1 MKKILYLLFAVMMI
15 AFSSCKKEETIKF
28 DMDPKSN
35 LQMFKSTLE
44 NVKNSIT
51 QINPD
56 FTTNSSLIKSTLNEE
71 KAMDLLTP
79 LIVQS
84 KKLLKSYNFLTE
96 FEIEFN
102 KDDKKILMAALMLY
116 DKEKWQIDGVIKT
129 KPKNFTSALSTS
141 NSDEIRMALERGE
154 LTKCLVDAF
163 GLAGGFS
170 AIYYAS
176 TKMAIKGLV
185 TFAISV
191 AGRSLSWVGLAYT
204 AYDLSMCLY
213 EENLDQNLKL
223 WFHLL

>member
-154 LTKCLVDAF
+154 LTNA
-163 GLAGGFS
+163 
-170 AIYYAS
+170 
-176 TKMAIKGLV
+176 
-185 TFAISV
+185 
-191 AGRSLSWVGLAYT
+191 
-204 AYDLSMCLY
+204 LSMH
-213 EENLDQNLKL
+213 LD
-223 WFHLL
+223 